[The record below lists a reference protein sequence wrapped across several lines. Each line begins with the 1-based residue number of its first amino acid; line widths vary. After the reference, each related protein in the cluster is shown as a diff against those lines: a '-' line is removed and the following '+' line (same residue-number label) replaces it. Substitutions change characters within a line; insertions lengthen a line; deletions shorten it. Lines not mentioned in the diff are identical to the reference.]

1 MAGLKKPMYEMLPI
15 HSLED
20 NSPASSLNQDVTAD
34 FPHLDMYSDL
44 EVSLLDKLPSKRGWL
59 HKKSPS
65 IFKSWQR
72 RYFILYNKK
81 LKYYKNAKEGRYLG
95 IIDFDLV
102 SVQVESV
109 PRENPTNVVLSVAGH
124 RRQFVLRGS
133 CTNDVREWTQTI
145 LRHILLSEGNRKL
158 LRAISTDN
166 KFWKYDRISES
177 QFRDMA
183 CTGDLL
189 LFTGK
194 NMTSKV
200 QRSLTRSEYDHVAM
214 ILRYNSGMVGLLEAT
229 DTEVIY
235 T

>member
-1 MAGLKKPMYEMLPI
+1 MAGLKQPMYEMLPI
-15 HSLED
+15 PIED
-20 NSPASSLNQDVTAD
+20 NSPAQAVSQDITAD
-34 FPHLDMYSDL
+34 FPHLDMCTDL

-65 IFKSWQR
+65 FFKTWQR

-102 SVQVESV
+102 SVQVDSV
-109 PRENPTNVVLSVAGH
+109 PRDNPINVVLSIAGH
-124 RRQFVLRGS
+124 DREFILRAS
-133 CTNDVREWTQTI
+133 CPTEAVEWTQAI
-145 LRHILLSEGNRKL
+145 LRHILLSEGNRRL
-158 LRAISTDN
+158 LRAVKSDG
-166 KFWKYDRISES
+166 KFWKYDRVSEN

-194 NMTSKV
+194 TVASKL
-200 QRSLTRSEYDHVAM
+200 QRSFTRSEYDHVAM
-214 ILRYNSGMVGLLEAT
+214 ILRYNSGMLGLLEAT
-229 DTEVIY
+229 DTEVRFI
-235 T
+235 